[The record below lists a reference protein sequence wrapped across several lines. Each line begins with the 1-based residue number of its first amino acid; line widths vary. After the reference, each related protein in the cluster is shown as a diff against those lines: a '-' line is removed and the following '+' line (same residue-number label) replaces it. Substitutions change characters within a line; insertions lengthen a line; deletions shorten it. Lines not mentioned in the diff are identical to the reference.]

1 MSRRTKSASV
11 RPVTS
16 VPRTVCDWV
25 RSLFVSSS
33 AWSFGVFDVEAG
45 AGAGAEPEPE
55 PDADVF
61 VAGTGTMAGK
71 SA

>member
-33 AWSFGVFDVEAG
+33 AWSLGVFDVEAG
-45 AGAGAEPEPE
+45 AGAEPDPD